1 MFQKDLKLSYH
12 IKFMVLLKGLFG
24 NFWDYFEQFYQE
36 KFGGATYDL
45 FWVRFDKFLGNFLIG
60 LNNIINHLQLLY
72 IEGGSLFDQCLKN
85 KYFGPKKSKK
95 FIVSQK
101 SLDFKKVC
109 YKLLSGFF
117 LEICFFELSAHSEN
131 FLKFSEKKLTVY

>member
-45 FWVRFDKFLGNFLIG
+45 F
-60 LNNIINHLQLLY
+60 
-72 IEGGSLFDQCLKN
+72 
-85 KYFGPKKSKK
+85 
-95 FIVSQK
+95 
-101 SLDFKKVC
+101 
-109 YKLLSGFF
+109 
-117 LEICFFELSAHSEN
+117 
-131 FLKFSEKKLTVY
+131 